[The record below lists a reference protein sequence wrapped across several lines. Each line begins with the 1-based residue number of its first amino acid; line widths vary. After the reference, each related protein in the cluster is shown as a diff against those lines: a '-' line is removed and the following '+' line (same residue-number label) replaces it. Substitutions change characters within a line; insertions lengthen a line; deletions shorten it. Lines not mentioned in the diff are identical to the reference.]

1 MKYATYILTAWE
13 TEIEKMFL
21 TKKAMLSYLSNDLFA
36 KKEMNSI
43 CVLAFALDNE
53 GYKTTLETKYSFD
66 NRF

>member
-13 TEIEKMFL
+13 TEIEKMFP